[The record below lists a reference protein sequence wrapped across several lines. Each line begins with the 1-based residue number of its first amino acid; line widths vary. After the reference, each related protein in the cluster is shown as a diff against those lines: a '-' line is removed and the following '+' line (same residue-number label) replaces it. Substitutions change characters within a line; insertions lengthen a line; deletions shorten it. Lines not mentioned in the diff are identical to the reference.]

1 MTKQDV
7 CIPSRIDRSDD
18 RSDAL
23 ALRGFLQSQYDA
35 PDSARRLIVLIPAG
49 SNQASE
55 THRIWKLADAT
66 GARVLLLGL
75 CRALAEE
82 PGLRRQLVTMAA
94 LMGNSRVSAE
104 TKVEIGT
111 SWVNAVR
118 SSYQAG
124 DRIVC
129 FAEHRE
135 GLLNRPMQQ
144 ILEAKLNV
152 SVYVLSELQ
161 PQRSRP
167 RWLER
172 VIPWPGSIVII
183 AGFGILQARIAQ
195 LPSDWFQT
203 VLFILSILFEF
214 WLIWVWNS
222 LFG

>member
-7 CIPSRIDRSDD
+7 CLPSCLDRSAD

-23 ALRGFLQSQYDA
+23 ALRGVLQSQCDA
-35 PDSARRLIVLIPAG
+35 TDSARRLIVLIPAG
-49 SNQASE
+49 SDHASE
-55 THRIWKLADAT
+55 TRRIWKLADAT

-75 CRALAEE
+75 CKALAEE

-94 LMGNSRVSAE
+94 LMGNGRVSAE
-104 TKVEIGT
+104 TRTEVGT
-111 SWVNAVR
+111 SWVNAVK

-135 GLLNRPMQQ
+135 GVLNRPMQQ

-152 SVYVLSELQ
+152 SVYVLSEPR
-161 PQRSRP
+161 PQGSRP
-167 RWLER
+167 RGPGR
-172 VIPWPGSIVII
+172 IIPWPGSIVII

-203 VLFILSILFEF
+203 VLFILSTLFEF